1 MKGLIYKENIMF
13 FKGID
18 KKLLLIMVGAIIL
31 LMVNIGAHAGMIA
44 SIMLS
49 MTIGIQNTMS
59 FSVDEKADWKKYQL
73 AMPVNAIS
81 VVTSKYISVICTLAV
96 SLAGS
101 MLLNLLYGIA
111 FRSFDII
118 VWKVSASTAVLIPL
132 LWASIHLP
140 FNYWFGF
147 RSAQVMGILAVVP
160 VFYFVKY
167 FEDGAGFPAMAN
179 AILSYAAFA
188 GIAVIALFIVSM
200 IISMIGYNRKK

>member
-18 KKLLLIMVGAIIL
+18 KKLLLIMVGAMIL

-73 AMPVNAIS
+73 AMPVNAVS
-81 VVTSKYISVICTLAV
+81 VVISKYISVICTLAV

-101 MLLNLLYGIA
+101 ILLNLLSGIA

-118 VWKVSASTAVLIPL
+118 T
-132 LWASIHLP
+132 
-140 FNYWFGF
+140 
-147 RSAQVMGILAVVP
+147 
-160 VFYFVKY
+160 
-167 FEDGAGFPAMAN
+167 
-179 AILSYAAFA
+179 
-188 GIAVIALFIVSM
+188 
-200 IISMIGYNRKK
+200 